1 VQWRKRFQDPFVTE
15 RVFCLYY
22 FQYLFFFNTYA
33 MRLLTAILFLS
44 ANVLLAQSPKSY
56 YLTAD
61 RVFDGEAMHEGWAV
75 VVEADK
81 IVSVGPKDKVKEPAG
96 AIKINYSNSTL
107 LPGLIEG
114 HSHLLL
120 YPYNITDWDTQVLKE
135 TDAYRTARATVHAK
149 NTLMA
154 GFTTARD
161 LGTEGAGYSDV
172 ALKRAINEGVIPGPR
187 LMVAGRAIVST
198 GSYGP
203 KGYDHDQE
211 IMLGAEAADG
221 NDLVRVVRDQIGKG
235 ADFIKIYADYR
246 WGLQGEDQPSF
257 TLDELKLINEVTRSS
272 GRVMVCHAKSK
283 EAIKRAVMAGAET
296 IEHGDFIDVEIGK
309 LMKEHNVTYIP
320 TIAAVDMISQYRGWK
335 KGITPEPANVTNKK
349 KSFKEAIASG
359 VTIGMGGDVGVFPH
373 GENALEMELMV
384 EYGMK
389 AMDVLK
395 AATSVNARAFHL
407 DNQVGF
413 LKEGL
418 KADLLVV
425 TGDPSKSI
433 SDLRKVKFVMKDGIV
448 YKNEK

>member
-1 VQWRKRFQDPFVTE
+1 MRFNIIS
-15 RVFCLYY
+15 
-22 FQYLFFFNTYA
+22 LFF
-33 MRLLTAILFLS
+33 LFVFS
-44 ANVLLAQSPKSY
+44 TNAQTPIRY

-61 RVFDGEAMHEGWAV
+61 RVFDGEVMHEGWAV
-75 VVEADK
+75 VVEGNKIIAAGSKDK
-81 IVSVGPKDKVKEPAG
+81 IKAPTDAT
-96 AIKINYSNSTL
+96 KINYPNSTL
-107 LPGLIEG
+107 TPGLIEG

-135 TDAYRTARATVHAK
+135 TDSYRTARATVHAK

-203 KGYDHDQE
+203 KGYDSDQE

-246 WGLQGEDQPSF
+246 WGLNGEDQPSF
-257 TLDELKLINEVTRSS
+257 TLEELKLINEVTRSS

-283 EAIKRAVMAGAET
+283 EAIKRAVLAGAET

-320 TIAAVDMISQYRGWK
+320 TIAAVDVISQYRGWK
-335 KGITPEPANVTNKK
+335 KGVSPEPANVTNKK

-359 VTIGMGGDVGVFPH
+359 VAIGMGGDVGVYPH

-384 EYGMK
+384 EYGMPPL
-389 AMDVLK
+389 DVLK
-395 AATSVNARAFHL
+395 AATSVNSRAFHL
-407 DNQVGF
+407 DSQVGF
-413 LKEGL
+413 IKEGL
-418 KADLLVV
+418 KADLLIV
-425 TGDPSKSI
+425 TGDPSKNI
-433 SDLRKVKFVMKDGIV
+433 SDVRKVNFVMKDGVV
-448 YKNEK
+448 YKN

>member
-1 VQWRKRFQDPFVTE
+1 MKV
-15 RVFCLYY
+15 LAS
-22 FQYLFFFNTYA
+22 L
-33 MRLLTAILFLS
+33 LFLS
-44 ANVLLAQSPKSY
+44 VNILFAQTPKSY

-61 RVFDGEAMHEGWAV
+61 RIFDGEVMHTGWAV

-81 IVSVGPKDKVKEPAG
+81 IVSLGPKEKIKESAG
-96 AIKINYSNSTL
+96 SIKINYPNSTL

-172 ALKRAINEGVIPGPR
+172 ALKRAINEGIIPGPR

-246 WGLQGEDQPSF
+246 WGLNGEDQPSF
-257 TLDELKLINEVTRSS
+257 TLEELKLINEVTRSS

-283 EAIKRAVMAGAET
+283 EAIRRAVMAGAET
-296 IEHGDFIDVEIGK
+296 IEHGDFIDVETGK
-309 LMKEHNVTYIP
+309 LMKEHNVTFIP
-320 TIAAVDMISQYRGWK
+320 TLAAVDMITQYRGWK
-335 KGITPEPANVTNKK
+335 KGVAPDPANVVNKK
-349 KSFKEAIASG
+349 KSFKAAMESG
-359 VTIGMGGDVGVFPH
+359 VAIGMGGDVGVFPH

-389 AMDVLK
+389 PMDVLK
-395 AATSVNARAFHL
+395 AATTINAKAFHL
-407 DNQVGF
+407 DHQIGAI
-413 LKEGL
+413 KEGL
-418 KADLLVV
+418 KADLLIV
-425 TGDPSKSI
+425 TGDPLSVI
-433 SDLRKVKFVMKDGIV
+433 SDLRKVKWVMKDGV
-448 YKNEK
+448 VMRTEK